1 MDSRKRK
8 IYKNNSKQTSKNS
21 KITNKRLRDRDKDGE
36 KKEMMMEARDRTNK
50 NLIISMN
57 KEQNK
62 INKSKDNRD
71 SR

>member
-21 KITNKRLRDRDKDGE
+21 KITNKRLRDRAKGGE